1 MEPQQRYNS
10 SMCVC
15 NAERFVHSREFFF
28 KMVPLLFLE
37 CEIMFSW
44 LSYKEK
50 ERINGRF
57 KYYHCM
63 NKSVL
68 QVH

>member
-10 SMCVC
+10 STCVC

-37 CEIMFSW
+37 CEIVFSW
-44 LSYKEK
+44 LS
-50 ERINGRF
+50 
-57 KYYHCM
+57 
-63 NKSVL
+63 
-68 QVH
+68 